1 MATENYGI
9 VLLLIIEL
17 INVCDLLY
25 VYDGV
30 PAAEAVPDGNG
41 AAAV

>member
-1 MATENYGI
+1 M
-9 VLLLIIEL
+9 LSPSFKSDL

-25 VYDGV
+25 VYDGDV

-41 AAAV
+41 GAAAELRL